1 MRALVAFD
9 KFKDSLTAPGACAC
23 AVEALHTAEPSWQI
37 TTCPLTDGGDGF
49 AAILTQAAGGEI
61 HAATVTGPRGTPV
74 SAQFGLVKL
83 NAIPAAARDLLA
95 LPAGLPDDAPV
106 GLIEMATAS
115 GLALLKTAE
124 RDPWQ
129 TTSRGT
135 GELIAYAAKLG
146 AQVILLGVGGSATN
160 DLGLGALSALG
171 LRFIS
176 SDHHEIQPPV
186 PATWKSINRIEGRVT
201 APLIR
206 IACDVANPLLGPQGC
221 STIYGPQKGLTAA
234 DLPRMEA
241 LAGRLATLLCE
252 HAAKSVDVM
261 RAPGAG
267 AAGGIAFGLMTAA
280 NAQLLP
286 GADFVAA
293 WLDLETKLSAA
304 DLVITG
310 EGRFDES
317 SLSGKG
323 PGALALRA
331 LEANKPVH
339 VFAGQISPPA
349 EPMKNLHLHAITPR
363 DMPLTEALRDA
374 PRLLKAA
381 IATTFPPR

>member
-1 MRALVAFD
+1 
-9 KFKDSLTAPGACAC
+9 
-23 AVEALHTAEPSWQI
+23 
-37 TTCPLTDGGDGF
+37 
-49 AAILTQAAGGEI
+49 
-61 HAATVTGPRGTPV
+61 
-74 SAQFGLVKL
+74 
-83 NAIPAAARDLLA
+83 
-95 LPAGLPDDAPV
+95 
-106 GLIEMATAS
+106 
-115 GLALLKTAE
+115 
-124 RDPWQ
+124 
-129 TTSRGT
+129 
-135 GELIAYAAKLG
+135 
-146 AQVILLGVGGSATN
+146 
-160 DLGLGALSALG
+160 
-171 LRFIS
+171 
-176 SDHHEIQPPV
+176 
-186 PATWKSINRIEGRVT
+186 
-201 APLIR
+201 
-206 IACDVANPLLGPQGC
+206 PLLGPQGC

-293 WLDLETKLSAA
+293 WLDLETKLAAA

-331 LEANKPVH
+331 LEAGKPVH
-339 VFAGQISPPA
+339 VFAGQIAPPA
-349 EPMKNLHLHAITPR
+349 EPLSNLHLHAITPR
-363 DMPLTEALRDA
+363 DLPLPEALQQA
-374 PRLLKAA
+374 ARLLKAA
-381 IATTFPPR
+381 VATTFTHR